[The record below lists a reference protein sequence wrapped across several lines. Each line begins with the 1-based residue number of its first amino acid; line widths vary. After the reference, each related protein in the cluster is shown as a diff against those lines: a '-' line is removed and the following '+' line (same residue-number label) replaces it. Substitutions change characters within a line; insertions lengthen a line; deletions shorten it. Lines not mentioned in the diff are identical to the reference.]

1 MKRDLTS
8 QDSEHPAHPRPMVPL
23 KLEYVSAD
31 DKKFRDWLRRYREEI
46 AGEPPPDE
54 WLDGYLKHIFA
65 EQGRSRH
72 IWWATENGKLIG
84 FAVGILT
91 PQSATGARMQGTIAE
106 FFIYPE
112 YRREGYG
119 RRMAEAVI
127 DFMHAQ
133 GANDIHASVTAG
145 NVRGLRFYES
155 CSFLISRY
163 VLVHRPGVRQEDEE
177 DDEDEL

>member
-1 MKRDLTS
+1 MKREVS
-8 QDSEHPAHPRPMVPL
+8 HQDPQSEPSSRVSPV

-31 DKKFRDWLRRYREEI
+31 DKKFREWLRRYREET

-54 WLDGYLKHIFA
+54 WLDAYLNHIFA
-65 EQGRSRH
+65 EQGRTRH
-72 IWWATENGKLIG
+72 IWWGMAEGKRVG
-84 FAVGILT
+84 FAVAIL
-91 PQSATGARMQGTIAE
+91 SAASTTNSRTQGTIGE
-106 FFIYPE
+106 FFVYPE

-119 RRMAEAVI
+119 QRMAEAVI
-127 DFMHAQ
+127 EFLHEQ
-133 GANDIHASVTAG
+133 GAQDIHASVTAG

-177 DDEDEL
+177 DEDEL